1 MLKITQMKNLIISS
15 FLIVSLTVSAQ
26 FIENRSMNF
35 GNMLSMDLSAI
46 SNNVSKNILN
56 TIFEIEVEEEDE
68 PFDFDIK
75 KYLPYGFN
83 PYKNIANIYNKLYDY
98 ITEEADEPFEFNTK
112 DYLPANFDPYIDIS
126 MMDEYESLNE
136 EADEPFDFDTKEY
149 LPKNFNPYN

>member
-1 MLKITQMKNLIISS
+1 MKNLIISS
-15 FLIVSLTVSAQ
+15 LLIVSLTVSAQ
-26 FIENRSMNF
+26 FIENRNMNF
-35 GNMLSMDLSAI
+35 GKMLHMDLNTV
-46 SNNVSKNILN
+46 SNNLSKNILN
-56 TIFEIEVEEEDE
+56 TIFEIEEEEADE

-83 PYKNIANIYNKLYDY
+83 PYKNISNIYNKLYDY

-112 DYLPANFDPYIDIS
+112 DYLPANFDPYIGIS